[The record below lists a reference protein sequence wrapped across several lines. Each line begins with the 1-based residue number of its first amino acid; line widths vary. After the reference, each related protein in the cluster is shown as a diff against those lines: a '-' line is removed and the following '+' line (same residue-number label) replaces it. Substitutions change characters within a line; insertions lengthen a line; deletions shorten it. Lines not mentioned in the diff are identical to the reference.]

1 MEKKLTWAAFV
12 GVVLLAA
19 FFRFY
24 AMNQVPPGPHYD
36 ETIDARLAKASRFWA
51 MTFHRKLAPGGEL
64 TILTR

>member
-24 AMNQVPPGPHYD
+24 AMNQVPPGPH
-36 ETIDARLAKASRFWA
+36 
-51 MTFHRKLAPGGEL
+51 
-64 TILTR
+64 